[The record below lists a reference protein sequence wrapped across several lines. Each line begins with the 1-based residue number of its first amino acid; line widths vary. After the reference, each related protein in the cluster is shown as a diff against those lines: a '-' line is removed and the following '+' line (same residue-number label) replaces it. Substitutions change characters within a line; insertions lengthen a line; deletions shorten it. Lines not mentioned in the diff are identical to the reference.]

1 MIGLA
6 LEAGG
11 VKGFSHIATLKLFE
25 LCGKKPDIIS
35 GSSFGSIVGTLYALY
50 QDSEKVYGVLA
61 ENITNFLKRK
71 KFSNFKFFNFELI
84 LVESLVDLDDYYD
97 FFKSLY
103 GRAKFSDLKIP
114 VDVVAFDMENLESI
128 VINEGFLVDAVLAS
142 CTVPGVFEPTYI
154 AGTKMLDG
162 GVLSPVPVIELR
174 NKGVER
180 VVASI
185 FEEPKNS
192 YNTHM
197 ELMLYID
204 SIKGDI
210 ILQREIET
218 ADFVISY
225 PISVQWTELEKY
237 REVYN
242 NALKIIYNRR
252 DEFENFIGR

>member
-50 QDSEKVYGVLA
+50 QDSEKVYGVLS
-61 ENITNFLKRK
+61 ENITNFLKK
-71 KFSNFKFFNFELI
+71 KKISNSKFFSFELI
-84 LVESLVDLDDYYD
+84 LVESLIDLDDYYD

-103 GRAKFSDLKIP
+103 GRTKFSDLKIP

-162 GVLSPVPVIELR
+162 GILSPVPVIEL
-174 NKGVER
+174 KSQGVEK

-185 FEEPKNS
+185 FEEPKKL
-192 YNTHM
+192 YNTRM

-204 SIKGDI
+204 SVKGDI

-225 PISVQWTELEKY
+225 PISVQWNEVEKY
-237 REVYN
+237 GEVYN